1 MGVLRFYDSSARKR
15 QINDHMADSVT
26 LKDVAQLAGVS
37 IGTASNAFTH
47 KSNIAPETRTRV
59 LEAAQ
64 TLGYAPKNR
73 VTEADGSAEITAV
86 NAAATVTMLVQ
97 RDVRGLLAN
106 RFYAHVLAGVEREC
120 ERLNL
125 SLIFAGVQVDE
136 RKQPR
141 DLDSVLAGRR
151 GDGLLLV
158 GMSLKEEDVP
168 DWLRSLPIV
177 LIDGYAPRRAFDS
190 VITDNFTGA
199 YEAVRYLIDQ
209 GHRHIG
215 LLGSTGERDDNFPS
229 IAERRAGYLHA
240 LSDAGIEDAYI
251 MPTALDRWSSQEALP
266 RLLAEHPHITALFC
280 CNDEVALGAIDA
292 ARSMGIAVPDAL
304 SVIGFDDIDTA
315 LQLSPALT
323 TVHVDKVTMG
333 VLGVRLLRERI
344 EKVSRPTITLLLGTH
359 VVVRETVGPPRPI

>member
-1 MGVLRFYDSSARKR
+1 
-15 QINDHMADSVT
+15 MADSVT

-37 IGTASNAFTH
+37 IGTASNALTN
-47 KSNIAPETRTRV
+47 KSNIAPETRIRV
-59 LEAAQ
+59 IEAAQ
-64 TLGYAPKNR
+64 TLGYEPKHR
-73 VTEADGSAEITAV
+73 VHDTNGSASTEAS
-86 NAAATVTMLVQ
+86 ATVTMLVQ

-125 SLIFAGVQVDE
+125 SLIFAGVHVDE

-141 DLDSVLAGRR
+141 DLETVLAGRR
-151 GDGLLLV
+151 SDGLLLV
-158 GMSLKEEDVP
+158 GMSLNEDDIP
-168 DWLRSLPIV
+168 DWLRSLPVV

-199 YEAVRYLIDQ
+199 YEAVRYLIEQ

-251 MPTALDRWSSQEALP
+251 MPTALDRESSHEALP
-266 RLLAEHPHITALFC
+266 RLLDAHPHITALFC

-292 ARSMGIAVPDAL
+292 ARSLGIAVPDAL
-304 SVIGFDDIDTA
+304 SIIGFDDIDTA
-315 LQLSPALT
+315 PQLNPALT
-323 TVHVDKVTMG
+323 TVHVDKVMMG
-333 VLGVRLLRERI
+333 VIGVRLLKERI

-359 VVVRETVGPPRPI
+359 VVVRETVKPPRPI